1 MIGVPPAAVAQLP
14 TCPGVYGFRD
24 EGGSVLYIG
33 RAADLRR
40 RLRSYRTEQGDRPWL
55 ARMVSR
61 VTRVEVAVCDST
73 HEAAWLERNLLER
86 RRPRWNKAAGG
97 KELPVAIRVENRR
110 RGAGISVVHLPTP
123 PDGARYFGPYLG
135 GTRVR
140 MAVAALQRQLPLA
153 YAVEGLDGAGR
164 NLARVLGVAEGDGE
178 ALLTTVVAVL
188 ERDPLAVAAVRA
200 ALVQRRADAARRL
213 AFERAAECQA
223 HLGAIVW
230 IVAEQKAAMLTPQD
244 LDIHGWAD
252 DVLVSFEIRACRLR
266 RWRQRRC
273 LEASARPHVAATP
286 GASRGFANRNAAVTA
301 RVNQAVIFPPAIAAV
316 KSGMPPTT
324 GRRSAR

>member
-1 MIGVPPAAVAQLP
+1 MIEVAPAVVAQLP
-14 TCPGVYGFRD
+14 SGPGVYRFRN

-40 RLRSYRTEQGDRPWL
+40 RVRSYWAEQGDRPWL
-55 ARMVSR
+55 ARMVPR

-86 RRPRWNKAAGG
+86 RQPRWNRAVGG
-97 KELPVAIRVENRR
+97 NEVPVAIRVDNRR
-110 RGAGISVVHLPTP
+110 RGAGISVVHLPTS

-164 NLARVLGVAEGDGE
+164 DLARVLGVEEGDGD

-188 ERDPLAVAAVRA
+188 ERDPVAVAAVRA
-200 ALVQRRADAARRL
+200 ALVQRREDAARRL

-223 HLGAIVW
+223 QLGAIEW

-252 DVLVSFEIRACRLR
+252 DVLVSFEIRAGRLW

-273 LEASARPHVAATP
+273 LEATARPHVAATP
-286 GASRGFANRNAAVTA
+286 DAYRDFADRNAAVTA
-301 RVNQAVIFPPAIAAV
+301 RVNLAVILPPA
-316 KSGMPPTT
+316 MPL
-324 GRRSAR
+324 